1 AAVQAQ
7 PQYATAHPER
17 AFANRT
23 GMQGGSPFIYPKGI
37 TSEFQKTQNMKLS
50 LQFME
55 MVDLDGDG
63 QDEVIFADIDSV
75 QIFKRDNNRL
85 SKVGQIP
92 GKVGYRIHA
101 ITVADLNKNGKPEI
115 YVSAADSKGPNS
127 FAFEWLGA
135 DKANYLFQDAKWY
148 IRAMPVPGEGM
159 VLAGQRSDANKAVA
173 SGIYRLDQSNNA
185 LKAGSAMEIPASV
198 NLFEFTIADLDND
211 GSREIVAIDQFDRL
225 QVLRAGGTVLWKS
238 DEFYGGTTR
247 FIGGT
252 GDFGAGK
259 GSAQEGATR
268 IYIPSRIIVYDVNGD
283 GQQDIIINK
292 NLSTS
297 SRLFENMKNYPSGEI
312 HALSWNGIALSELW
326 RTRKIDGYIVDYLL
340 RPNADKKGAEL
351 LVGLILGSGSID
363 LFSDQ
368 TSTMLIYQLDFTK
381 KQEQ

>member
-1 AAVQAQ
+1 M
-7 PQYATAHPER
+7 PPKKS
-17 AFANRT
+17 RT
-23 GMQGGSPFIYPKGI
+23 GTSGGSPFIYPKGI

-55 MVDLDGDG
+55 MADLDGDG
-63 QDEVIFADIDSV
+63 QDEVIFADRESV
-75 QIFKRDNNRL
+75 QIFKRDNTRL

-115 YVSAADSKGPNS
+115 YVSAADNKQPNS

-135 DKANYLFQDAKWY
+135 DKANYLFQDVRWY
-148 IRAMPVPGEGM
+148 LRAMPVPGEGV
-159 VLAGQRSDANKAVA
+159 VLAGQRADSNKAVA
-173 SGIYRLDQSNNA
+173 PGIYRLEQSGGA
-185 LKAGSAMEIPASV
+185 VKAGSPMEVPDSV
-198 NLFEFTIADLDND
+198 NLFEFTIADLDSD
-211 GSREIVAIDQFDRL
+211 GSREIISIDQYDRL
-225 QVLRAGGTVLWKS
+225 RVMRAGGTVLWKS

-252 GDFGAGK
+252 EGFGASK
-259 GSAQEGATR
+259 TGSQEDSSSR
-268 IYIPSRIIVYDVNGD
+268 IYIPSRIIAYDVNGD

-312 HALSWNGIALSELW
+312 HALSWNGLALSELW

-351 LVGLILGSGSID
+351 LVGLTLNTGSLD
-363 LFSDQ
+363 MFAEQ
-368 TSTMLIYQLDFTK
+368 TSTMLIYQLDFSK